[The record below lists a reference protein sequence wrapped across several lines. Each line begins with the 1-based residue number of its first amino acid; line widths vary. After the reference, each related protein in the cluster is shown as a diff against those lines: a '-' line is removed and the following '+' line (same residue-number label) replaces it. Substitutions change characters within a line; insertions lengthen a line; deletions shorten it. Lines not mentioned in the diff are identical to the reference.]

1 MLTGKGRKLM
11 TTSQQ
16 PSLEE
21 RVSALE
27 RVVSQLLHQEPALR
41 RFKDWRR
48 AVGMFAGN
56 ELQKEIDAAGA
67 AIRAADRQDA
77 GA

>member
-1 MLTGKGRKLM
+1 MASPTP
-11 TTSQQ
+11 T
-16 PSLEE
+16 SLEE
-21 RVSALE
+21 RVAALE
-27 RVVSQLLHQEPALR
+27 KAVALLLRAEPVGP

-56 ELQKEIDAAGA
+56 ELQREIDAAGA
-67 AIRAADRQDA
+67 AIRAADRLDT

>member
-1 MLTGKGRKLM
+1 MAS
-11 TTSQQ
+11 TTQ
-16 PSLEE
+16 PTLEE
-21 RVSALE
+21 RIVALE
-27 RVVSQLLHQEPALR
+27 KAVAELLRAERFPL

-48 AVGMFAGN
+48 AVGMFPGN

-67 AIRAADRQDA
+67 HIRAADRQDT